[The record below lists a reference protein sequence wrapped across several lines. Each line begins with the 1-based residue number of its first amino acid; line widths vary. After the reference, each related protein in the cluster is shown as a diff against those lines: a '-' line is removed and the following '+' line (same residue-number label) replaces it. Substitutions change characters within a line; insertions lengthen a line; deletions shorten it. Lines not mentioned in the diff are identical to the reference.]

1 MLSHFIFHKIRLTLP
16 LHLKMNTYKIF
27 LPIMEGWTFC
37 FNSYYL
43 VGSISTSTNFQSKGS
58 KVVTFHEIVVIFK
71 NLLSFGNNDIKIN
84 HVMKKPT
91 AKCLNRSRSPHC
103 SIFKI
108 VKSYYARF
116 SKRGSNFFYCN
127 TTYFSY

>member
-1 MLSHFIFHKIRLTLP
+1 MSK
-16 LHLKMNTYKIF
+16 
-27 LPIMEGWTFC
+27 
-37 FNSYYL
+37 FNHGNY
-43 VGSISTSTNFQSKGS
+43 FQSKES

-71 NLLSFGNNDIKIN
+71 NLLSFGNNDILSFQLKIN